1 MEDIMNFEEFR
12 TMWEIKCDLHK
23 YSELLWSGRLDQ
35 AKFEEMKNL
44 PLDKIFNVDIGIL
57 CGNLYSFFEKKFNL
71 QTIILDY
78 PGQHLYFYV
87 ADGSNRL
94 DLGRLVNKGVYI
106 SHEYDLRNLLGG
118 LDGKSVDEEP
128 SSDIKKFMSYE
139 GIEDVLWKTIK
150 ENYNREK
157 ENEIG
162 LIRKRVN
169 ENLKTIEK
177 INAPD
182 YVKNTTANLNSEI
195 DTDNQKLQQILDS
208 LDTID

>member
-1 MEDIMNFEEFR
+1 MNFEEFR
-12 TMWEIKCDLHK
+12 TMWEIRCDLHK
-23 YSELLWSGRLDQ
+23 YSESLWTERLDR
-35 AKFEEMKNL
+35 AKFEEMKKL
-44 PLDKIFNVDIGIL
+44 PLDKIFNVNVGIL
-57 CGNLYSFFEKKFNL
+57 SRNLCIFFENKFNL
-71 QTIILDY
+71 DTIILGY
-78 PGQHLYFYV
+78 PAQHLYFYV
-87 ADGSNRL
+87 ADGSDRL
-94 DLGRLVNKGVYI
+94 DLGRLVNKGSNI

-118 LDGKSVDEEP
+118 LDGKPVDEEP

-139 GIEDVLWKTIK
+139 GVKDVLWATIK
-150 ENYNREK
+150 ENYNKEK

-182 YVKNTTANLNSEI
+182 YVKNTTENLNSEI
-195 DTDNQKLQQILDS
+195 DADNQKLQQILNS